1 MSNKIKST
9 DGLVVFWITHVLV
22 ISLVY
27 LLVNAPAKF
36 FDPNI
41 WLLLLWIFFVV
52 SVPSL
57 LIMVLVHF
65 LLYSV
70 DERHKR
76 LGIRLM
82 SWVAF
87 LVTFELWKA
96 TDGQTNYLAPYFRE
110 TFAWAAALLAIS
122 HFVSYKLISRF
133 RRKKE
138 TAASS

>member
-1 MSNKIKST
+1 MGNKIKST
-9 DGLVVFWITHVLV
+9 DGLVVFWITHVLM
-22 ISLVY
+22 ITLIY
-27 LLVNAPAKF
+27 LLFNAPTKF
-36 FDPNI
+36 FDPSV

-52 SVPSL
+52 SVPAL
-57 LIMVLVHF
+57 LVMVLVHF
-65 LLYSV
+65 LLFSV
-70 DERHKR
+70 DERYKR

-122 HFVSYKLISRF
+122 HVLSYRLISRV

>member
-27 LLVNAPAKF
+27 LLVNAPTNF

-65 LLYSV
+65 LLFSV
-70 DERHKR
+70 DERYKR

-96 TDGQTNYLAPYFRE
+96 TDGQTNYLAPYFKE

-122 HFVSYKLISRF
+122 HVLSYKLISRV

-138 TAASS
+138 TATSS